1 MAQPFSRD
9 AGTKNNKKGYRFL
22 LSLNEEQKIAKA
34 QILENTVS
42 VILGKAGSGKTLL
55 ACQIALQEVLQKKR
69 KKIIITRPTISKE
82 DLGHLPGNMEEKMS
96 PWVAPIYGNMFQLLR
111 KERVEKMIK
120 DGQIEIVPVSY
131 MRGRTFLD
139 SAVIVD
145 ECQNLDHE
153 QTLMILQRI
162 GLNSRMMF
170 CGDSQQI
177 DLKQSGESGLKFL
190 SSVKGVNGLH
200 TFELLQNHRHPILDE
215 ILDVYRAKH
224 GK

>member
-1 MAQPFSRD
+1 MGLQFSNERD
-9 AGTKNNKKGYRFL
+9 KNNKKGYRFL
-22 LSLNEEQKIAKA
+22 LSLNDEQKSAKA
-34 QILENTVS
+34 EILNNTIS
-42 VILGKAGSGKTLL
+42 IILGKAGSGKTLL
-55 ACQIALQEVLQKKR
+55 ACQIALQEVLQKRR

-96 PWVAPIYGNMFQLLR
+96 PWVAPIYGNMYQLLR
-111 KERVEKMIK
+111 RERVDKMIK

-139 SAVIVD
+139 AAVIVD

-170 CGDSQQI
+170 CGDSQQV
-177 DLKQSGESGLKFL
+177 DLKRGGDSGLKFL
-190 SSVKGVNGLH
+190 SSV
-200 TFELLQNHRHPILDE
+200 
-215 ILDVYRAKH
+215 
-224 GK
+224 

>member
-1 MAQPFSRD
+1 MAVQFSKE
-9 AGTKNNKKGYRFL
+9 AGSKNNKKGYRFL
-22 LSLNEEQKIAKA
+22 LSLNDEQKQAKRE
-34 QILENTVS
+34 ILENTIS
-42 VILGKAGSGKTLL
+42 IILGKAGSGKTLL
-55 ACQIALQEVLQKKR
+55 ACQIALQEVLDKKR
-69 KKIIITRPTISKE
+69 KKIIITRPTISNE
-82 DLGHLPGNMEEKMS
+82 DLGFLPGNMEEKMS

-139 SAVIVD
+139 SCVIVD

-162 GLNSRMMF
+162 GINSRMMF

-177 DLKQSGESGLKFL
+177 DLKRNDESGLKFL
-190 SSVKGVNGLH
+190 SSVNSIKGLH
-200 TFELLQNHRHPILDE
+200 TLELLENHRHPILDE
-215 ILDVYRAKH
+215 ILNVYKQ
-224 GK
+224 KLNK